1 MHYGNM
7 QVKQVHKKC
16 IIFSLYEVN
25 EVNKQICFEGHSKFS
40 TFLLWRKWNK
50 CAGTDNINNMYK
62 EERKSR
68 TADVGKNWF
77 SQAQGKPYDLQKKLN
92 TNKAKKATR
101 DLKDT
106 KRTNQSARIKK

>member
-25 EVNKQICFEGHSKFS
+25 EVNKQILVCFEGHSKFS

-50 CAGTDNINNMYK
+50 CAGTDNIKNMYSTKKK
-62 EERKSR
+62 ENLGQPMWVKTGSHRPRENRM
-68 TADVGKNWF
+68 TC
-77 SQAQGKPYDLQKKLN
+77 KKKFYA
-92 TNKAKKATR
+92 NKAKKVF
-101 DLKDT
+101 
-106 KRTNQSARIKK
+106 SIK